1 MIIGFI
7 IISFCQLHSQSDW
20 RKWEA
25 KEINYTISKSSEIDE
40 QSESGKSQKKSFG
53 IKILSGLRS
62 IYQYTISD
70 LDGDNCPFYPSCSHF
85 FIESVSQSNI
95 FSGSLMFADRFTRDM
110 NPFKKPE
117 RYFKLPRGKYFDP
130 SHNYALNLRTIKF
143 TPYGN

>member
-1 MIIGFI
+1 MIFCFVMF
-7 IISFCQLHSQSDW
+7 SFYQLYSQADW

-25 KEINYTISKSSEIDE
+25 REINYTIKSNSQIDE
-40 QSESGKSQKKSFG
+40 LSELGKSPKRTFG

-85 FIESVSQSNI
+85 FIESVGQSNI
-95 FSGSLMFADRFTRDM
+95 FTGSLMFADRFMRDL
-110 NPFKKPE
+110 NPFKKQE
-117 RYFKLPRGKYFDP
+117 RYFRIPNGKYFDP
-130 SHNYALNLRTIKF
+130 SHNYALNLRTIKI